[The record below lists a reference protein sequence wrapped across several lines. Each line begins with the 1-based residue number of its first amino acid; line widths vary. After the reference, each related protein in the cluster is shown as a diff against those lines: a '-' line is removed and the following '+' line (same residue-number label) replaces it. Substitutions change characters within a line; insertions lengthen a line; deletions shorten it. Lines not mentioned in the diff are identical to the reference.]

1 MAETFV
7 SEEEHIPLRE
17 AELTNQDWDL
27 SLLEHPNAKYSAK
40 LKLRLAETY
49 ARCGNMKAAAAE
61 CGVRYDLALGW
72 KKKAVWWAEAIIKIQ
87 KVQQSELDTVMT
99 DAINQAI
106 FQMTDRINNGDYVRD
121 TKTGEIVRVPMKGKE
136 LAVSAAVVFD
146 KRSLIRGDATSISSK
161 KIDPLKDIEKNMI
174 NWHDKLIEKK
184 ERMNKV
190 QTA

>member
-1 MAETFV
+1 
-7 SEEEHIPLRE
+7 
-17 AELTNQDWDL
+17 
-27 SLLEHPNAKYSAK
+27 
-40 LKLRLAETY
+40 
-49 ARCGNMKAAAAE
+49 
-61 CGVRYDLALGW
+61 
-72 KKKAVWWAEAIIKIQ
+72 
-87 KVQQSELDTVMT
+87 MT